1 MRANQL
7 QKTLGGTPLWR
18 KTRPAIDHLDALLA
32 FDGAF
37 ALQAKDLSHLAP
49 VPAQI
54 VVEIRTSGDL
64 APLQTT
70 MAFLDLFK
78 ALPGAPIGLL
88 VFKKELQIRSRDR
101 GIVFDDHHHVAS
113 PLLDQT
119 PKLMVALGGIGSPPP
134 FAPSRLPARHSPVD
148 SPNAPAHSCTYW
160 HTACVST
167 TAPTPRTAVLSDRQ
181 FM

>member
-1 MRANQL
+1 MSANQL

-88 VFKKELQIRSRDR
+88 VFKKALPIRSRDPA
-101 GIVFDDHHHVAS
+101 ILFDAHHHAAP
-113 PLLDQT
+113 PLPPHT
-119 PKLMVALGGIGSPPP
+119 P
-134 FAPSRLPARHSPVD
+134 
-148 SPNAPAHSCTYW
+148 N
-160 HTACVST
+160 
-167 TAPTPRTAVLSDRQ
+167 
-181 FM
+181 